1 VLVNEEVAQLYH
13 HQGLNSFVWDEKED
27 EEEDGFL
34 KCCCSSEEGTERESN
49 WNLGIQEQLE

>member
-1 VLVNEEVAQLYH
+1 VNEEVAQLYH

-34 KCCCSSEEGTERESN
+34 RCCCSSEEGTERESN